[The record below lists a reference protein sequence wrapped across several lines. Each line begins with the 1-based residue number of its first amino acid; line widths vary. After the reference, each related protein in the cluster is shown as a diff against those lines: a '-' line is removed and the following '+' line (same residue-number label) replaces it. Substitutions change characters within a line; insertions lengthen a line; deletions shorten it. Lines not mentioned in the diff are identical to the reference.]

1 MLKCKFI
8 EKPINFIEKNKD
20 IVFDIIYWSF
30 LVNLQTL
37 SIYSKACNC
46 KKKQS
51 LKEYHNFKTQNKSIQ
66 SILILVS
73 FGKLVIGLLKNLIYF
88 SLIFPSAGTQKIYIY
103 IFYRLVFLI
112 RWCYH
117 TQKQCCFSI
126 LQNIFIDF

>member
-8 EKPINFIEKNKD
+8 EKPIDFIEKNKD
-20 IVFDIIYWSF
+20 IIFDIIYWSF
-30 LVNLQTL
+30 LVNFQAL
-37 SIYSKACNC
+37 SIYSKAWNC
-46 KKKQS
+46 KKTQS

-88 SLIFPSAGTQKIYIY
+88 SLIFPSAGTQKKKKNYGI
-103 IFYRLVFLI
+103 LFLI

-117 TQKQCCFSI
+117 TRKQCCLSI